1 MLSNLLSDIC
11 IEDYRD
17 QEVNKWHLQGEDK
30 ERKFRLG
37 YLNKAKF
44 THQFYFYRRNNEE
57 K

>member
-44 THQFYFYRRNNEE
+44 IHQVYFYGRNNEE